1 VSAGPALAPTRH
13 PRLVVYWVTTAI
25 VVAECL
31 VGGAA
36 DLLRLDPFFP
46 LLTQLGYPAYL
57 ATILGTAKVLAGL
70 FVAAPRLP
78 RLKEWAYAGIL
89 INMLGAAASYLATG
103 SSVGNYIPPLSFAAL
118 ALISWALR
126 PPTRRLPDD
135 PVGAD
140 QQASGHR
147 S

>member
-1 VSAGPALAPTRH
+1 VSLEPSLAPTRY
-13 PRLVVYWVTTAI
+13 RLVVYWVTTA
-25 VVAECL
+25 VVVGECL

-36 DLLRLDPFFP
+36 DLLRLEPFFP
-46 LLTQLGYPAYL
+46 LLTRLGYPAYL

-70 FVAAPRLP
+70 AVAAPRLP

-89 INMLGAAASYLATG
+89 VNMLGAAASYLATG

-126 PPTRRLPDD
+126 PPTRRLANP

-140 QQASGHR
+140 QQASSNR

>member
-1 VSAGPALAPTRH
+1 MSAGPALAPTRH
-13 PRLVVYWVTTAI
+13 RLVVYWVTTAI

-46 LLTQLGYPAYL
+46 LLTQLGSPAYR

-70 FVAAPRLP
+70 AVAAPRLP

-118 ALISWALR
+118 ALTSWALR
-126 PPTRRLPDD
+126 PPTRRLPDN

>member
-1 VSAGPALAPTRH
+1 MSVGPALAPTRY
-13 PRLVVYWVTTAI
+13 RLVVYWITTAV

-31 VGGAA
+31 VGGAY
-36 DLLRLDPFFP
+36 DLLRLEPFFP

-57 ATILGTAKVLAGL
+57 ATILGAAKVMAGL
-70 FVAAPRLP
+70 VVAAPRLP

-89 INMLGAAASYLATG
+89 INMLGATASYLATG
-103 SSVGNYIPPLSFAAL
+103 NGAGSYIPPLSFAAL

-126 PPTRRLPDD
+126 PPTRRLPDN
-135 PVGAD
+135 PVGPD
-140 QQASGHR
+140 QKASSHR

>member
-1 VSAGPALAPTRH
+1 MTR
-13 PRLVVYWVTTAI
+13 LI
-25 VVAECL
+25 
-31 VGGAA
+31 
-36 DLLRLDPFFP
+36 
-46 LLTQLGYPAYL
+46 YPAYL

-70 FVAAPRLP
+70 VVAAPRLP
-78 RLKEWAYAGIL
+78 RMKEWAYAGIL

-126 PPTRRLPDD
+126 PPTRRLSDN

>member
-1 VSAGPALAPTRH
+1 
-13 PRLVVYWVTTAI
+13 

-31 VGGAA
+31 IGGAA

-46 LLTQLGYPAYL
+46 LLAQLGYPAYL

-70 FVAAPRLP
+70 AVAAPRLP

-103 SSVGNYIPPLSFAAL
+103 SSAGNYIPPLSFAAL
-118 ALISWALR
+118 ALHLGPSPTQTPTSGQPHRTRPASLR
-126 PPTRRLPDD
+126 TSLMMGSGGDRRSFHPRC
-135 PVGAD
+135 GRRT
-140 QQASGHR
+140 G
-147 S
+147 

>member
-1 VSAGPALAPTRH
+1 VSLGPSLSPTRY
-13 PRLVVYWVTTAI
+13 RLVVYWVTTAA

-36 DLLRLDPFFP
+36 DLLRLEPFFP
-46 LLTQLGYPAYL
+46 LLTQLGYPAYV

-70 FVAAPRLP
+70 VVAAPRLP
-78 RLKEWAYAGIL
+78 RMKEWAYAGIL

-103 SSVGNYIPPLSFAAL
+103 SVGSYIPPLSFAAL

-126 PPTRRLPDD
+126 PPTRRLPDN
-135 PVGAD
+135 PVRAD
-140 QQASGHR
+140 QRASSHR

>member
-1 VSAGPALAPTRH
+1 VSAEPVLAPTRH
-13 PRLVVYWVTTAI
+13 RLVVYWVTTAI
-25 VVAECL
+25 VAAECL
-31 VGGAA
+31 IGGGA

-46 LLTQLGYPAYL
+46 LLTRLGYPAYL

-70 FVAAPRLP
+70 AVAAPRLP

-103 SSVGNYIPPLSFAAL
+103 GGAGDYIPPLSFAAL
-118 ALISWALR
+118 ALTSWALR
-126 PPTRRLPDD
+126 PPARRLPDN
-135 PVGAD
+135 PIEPA
-140 QQASGHR
+140 QQGSGHR

>member
-1 VSAGPALAPTRH
+1 MSAEPAPVPTRG
-13 PRLVVYWVTTAI
+13 RRVVYWVTTAV

-31 VGGAA
+31 VGGVA
-36 DLLRLDPFFP
+36 DVLRLDPFFP

-57 ATILGTAKVLAGL
+57 ATILGTAKILAGL
-70 FVAAPRLP
+70 IVAAPRLP

-103 SSVGNYIPPLSFAAL
+103 GAAADYIPPLTFAAL
-118 ALISWALR
+118 ALTSWALR
-126 PPTRRLPDD
+126 PPERRLPDN
-135 PVGAD
+135 PTGTD
-140 QQASGHR
+140 QRASGHR

>member
-1 VSAGPALAPTRH
+1 MSAGPAPVPTRG
-13 PRLVVYWVTTAI
+13 RRVVYWVTTAV

-36 DLLRLDPFFP
+36 DVLRLDPFFP

-57 ATILGTAKVLAGL
+57 ATILGTAKILAGL
-70 FVAAPRLP
+70 IVAAPRLP

-89 INMLGAAASYLATG
+89 INMRGAAASYLATG
-103 SSVGNYIPPLSFAAL
+103 GAAADYIPPLSFAAL
-118 ALISWALR
+118 ALTSWALR
-126 PPTRRLPDD
+126 PPERRLPDT
-135 PVGAD
+135 PTGAD
-140 QQASGHR
+140 QRASGHR